1 MPLIWIYGEV
11 TEGRPAPVVLELLTR
26 ARQLA
31 DTVEVVVLDPDGAA
45 VVDELGA
52 HGAARVHLGTEA
64 AYRDHLSQPVADA
77 LGALAAEHH
86 PDLLLF
92 GATYNGRDVCAR
104 VSARLGATVVANGLG
119 IELAGGR
126 ASVRSSI
133 FGATQDVV
141 TEVSG
146 PTPCVLVR
154 PRSLVA
160 EPGGARTPEV
170 VPVAATVRPEHCQ
183 VRRLESVAAPAAGPK
198 LEEAAIVVSGGR
210 GLQDPAN
217 FALLERLAEL
227 VHGAVGASRAVVD
240 AGWVP
245 YARQVGQT
253 GKTVKP
259 AVYIACGISGAMQ
272 HTVGMKGA
280 KSIVAINKDP
290 DAPIFKLADLGIVGD
305 TLKVLPAVIAEL
317 EKRAG

>member
-1 MPLIWIYGEV
+1 MPRIWIYGEV
-11 TEGRPAPVVLELLTR
+11 SDGRPAQVVLELLTR
-26 ARQLA
+26 ARQLT
-31 DTVEVVVLDPDGAA
+31 DGVEVVVLDPDGAA

-52 HGAARVHLGTEA
+52 HGAARIHLGTET

-77 LGALAAEHH
+77 LSALALEHH
-86 PDLLLF
+86 PDLILF

-104 VSARLGATVVANGLG
+104 VSARLGATVVANGLDV
-119 IELAGGR
+119 EMAGDQ

-133 FGATQDVV
+133 FGATQDVA
-141 TEVSG
+141 TEAGG

-170 VPVAATVRPEHCQ
+170 VPVPAAVRPEHCR

-210 GLQDPAN
+210 GLQDASN

-259 AVYIACGISGAMQ
+259 KVYIACGISGAMQ

-317 EKRAG
+317 EKRTG